1 MTTPGDP
8 AASDRAPNGP
18 PLATLGQAF
27 ARINASLDFETVLRE
42 VIEAACAL
50 TSAHHGCVATVD
62 DKGAHEGLVTSG
74 LGEAQR
80 RQLMEWPGK
89 PQLFAQLRDRPTV
102 FRTPDRAGL
111 AGMFGV
117 AGDVLPARVCMGA
130 SMHHLGAHVGNLLLG
145 EKRGGGGFTKADEEV
160 LLLFAAQAAAVIVN
174 ARAYRAE
181 QRARTDLEALVEM
194 APIGVVVFDA
204 RTGRPLSFNREAT
217 RMMEILGSPER
228 AGEHLLAE
236 MTCRF
241 SDGREMALDR
251 SSLAGALRRAEKLHA
266 EEVMVSTADRRRIRA
281 LVNASPIRREDGSVE
296 SVVVTAQDLAQIVTA
311 DRVRAEFLGMVS
323 HELRTPLAA
332 IKGLTT
338 TLLGSAQSVAPAETR
353 QFYRIIDEQAD
364 HISSLISDLLD
375 ADRIDAGAL
384 SVTAE
389 PAEVGGLIEQA
400 RTAFLSGGGRHAVL
414 IDLPADLPRVMADSG
429 RIVQV
434 LNNLLA
440 NAARHS
446 PAAAPIRITAERDGT
461 DIAVTVADE
470 GRGITPERLARLF
483 HKYGGDSDGED
494 AGNSGR
500 VHRDGLGLAISKGL
514 VEAHGGRIR
523 AESAGPGRGARFTF
537 TLPLAGKPAGRAG
550 TPERRRAPPQGTGE
564 KPRILVVDNDP
575 QALQFVR
582 NALRAAD
589 YSPLVAG
596 DHHALPRLIKTEK
609 PDLVLLDLI
618 LPGTDG
624 IDLMETVPG
633 LADLPVIFMSGY
645 GRDETV
651 ARALEAG
658 AEDYIVKPFSPT
670 EFTARIRAVLRRR
683 AAPGPFVLGEL
694 AVDYARKRVTLGG
707 RAVKLTATEYQLL
720 RVLALA
726 DGRVVTHESLL
737 RQVWAGRIHTDAK
750 LVHAFV
756 KRLRK
761 KLGDDSHRPSYVFT
775 ERGVGYRM
783 ARADD
788 VEQP

>member
-8 AASDRAPNGP
+8 ADAKRAPDGP
-18 PLATLGQAF
+18 PLAALSQAL
-27 ARINASLDFETVLRE
+27 ARINGSLDFDTVLRE

-50 TSAHHGCVATVD
+50 TGAHHGCVTTVD
-62 DKGAHEGLVTSG
+62 GQGTHERLATSG
-74 LGEAQR
+74 LSEEQR
-80 RQLMEWPGK
+80 RRLMERPGK
-89 PQLFAQLRDRPTV
+89 PGLFEPLRDLPTLSG
-102 FRTPDRAGL
+102 TPGL
-111 AGMFGV
+111 ASPAGPFGV
-117 AGDVLPARVCMGA
+117 VGDVVPAGTCMGA
-130 SMHHLGAHVGNLLLG
+130 PMHHLGAHVGTLLLG
-145 EKRGGGGFTKADEEV
+145 DKRGGGGFTNADGEV
-160 LLLFAAQAAAVIVN
+160 LQLFAAQAAAVIVN

-181 QRARTDLEALVEM
+181 QRARADLEALVET
-194 APIGVVVFDA
+194 APIGVVVFDT
-204 RTGRPLSFNREAT
+204 RTGRPVSFNREAT

-241 SDGREMALDR
+241 ADGREMALDR
-251 SSLAGALRRAEKLHA
+251 SSLAGALRHA
-266 EEVMVSTADRRRIRA
+266 EQLRGAEVVVSTGDQRRITA
-281 LVNASPIRREDGSVE
+281 LVNASPVHREDGTVE
-296 SVVVTAQDLAQIVTA
+296 SVVVTAQDLAQVVTA
-311 DRVRAEFLGMVS
+311 DRMRAEFLGMVS

-353 QFYRIIDEQAD
+353 QFHRIIDQQAD
-364 HISSLISDLLD
+364 RISSLISDLLD

-414 IDLPADLPRVMADSG
+414 IDLPTDLPRVMADRG

-461 DIAVTVADE
+461 DIAVTVTDE

-483 HKYGGDSDGED
+483 HKYGGDSDG
-494 AGNSGR
+494 AGNGGPAD
-500 VHRDGLGLAISKGL
+500 RDGLGLAISKGL

-537 TLPLAGKPAGRAG
+537 TLPLAGKPAARAG
-550 TPERRRAPPQGTGE
+550 TAQRRCAPPQGTGA

-582 NALRAAD
+582 NALHEAD
-589 YSPLVAG
+589 YAPLVAG
-596 DHHALPRLIKTEK
+596 DHHALPRLIKKEK
-609 PDLVLLDLI
+609 PDLVVLDLI

-624 IDLMETVPG
+624 IGLMETVPG

-658 AEDYIVKPFSPT
+658 AEDFIIKPFSPT

-683 AAPGPFVLGEL
+683 APPGPFVLGKL
-694 AVDYARKRVTLGG
+694 AVDYALRRVTLGG
-707 RAVKLTATEYQLL
+707 RVVNLTTTEYELL

-726 DGRVVTHESLL
+726 GGRVVTHDALL
-737 RQVWAGRIHTDAK
+737 RQVWAGRSYTDAK

-761 KLGDDSHRPSYVFT
+761 KLGEAGLRPSYVFT